1 MSTGETVLEAAE
13 AVDVEIENSCRA
25 GSCGSCIVKLVSGE
39 VSMEVDDGLG
49 EDEKEQGYILA
60 CQAIPSTDVDVE
72 A

>member
-1 MSTGETVLEAAE
+1 MLDAAE

-39 VSMEVDDGLG
+39 VAMEVDDGL
-49 EDEKEQGYILA
+49 EEKERAQGYILA
-60 CQAIPSTDVDVE
+60 CQAIPSTDIELE